1 MRPASD
7 HAWAPALVEAGSR
20 IHRAE
25 AVATVTGMRWL
36 VALLGLSAVIA
47 AIREWRIRSLEARHD
62 PDRTP

>member
-1 MRPASD
+1 M
-7 HAWAPALVEAGSR
+7 EAGWR

-25 AVATVTGMRWL
+25 VVATVTGMRWL
-36 VALLGLSAVIA
+36 VALLGLSAVLA